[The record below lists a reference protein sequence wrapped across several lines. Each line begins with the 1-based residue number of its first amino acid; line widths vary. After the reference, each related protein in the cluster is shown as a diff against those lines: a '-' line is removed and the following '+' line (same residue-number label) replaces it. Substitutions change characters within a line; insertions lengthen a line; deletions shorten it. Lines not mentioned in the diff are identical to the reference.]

1 MAALVARGMSNKEAA
16 GDLFVSVKTIQ
27 FQLTQIY
34 TKLGIRTRSEL
45 AARYR
50 GPSIEE
56 EP

>member
-1 MAALVARGMSNKEAA
+1 VAQLVARGMSNKEAA
-16 GDLFVSVKTIQ
+16 GELFVSVKTVQ
-27 FQLTQIY
+27 FHLTRIY

-50 GPSIEE
+50 QLTTSE